1 MNKTKEILFGYDFN
15 ISDIV
20 SNFQVKSNK
29 IGLENQSTMLD
40 TGAVTGTEYLLN
52 GINANLAKLLKS
64 GEAFLE
70 FWIEAID
77 HTKPTANRKLY
88 TAEVFKRGL
97 ECPSF
102 QNQLRL
108 GSVPGRFAL
117 SYSNI

>member
-52 GINANLAKLLKS
+52 GINSNLAKLLKS

-77 HTKPTANRKLY
+77 HTKPTANNKLY
-88 TAEVFKRGL
+88 PGPIFKAGL
-97 ECPSF
+97 ESKGF
-102 QNQLRL
+102 SRMLNL
-108 GSVPGRFAL
+108 GGVPGRFAL
-117 SYSNI
+117 LYGDI

>member
-77 HTKPTANRKLY
+77 HTKPTANNKLY